1 MSKLIK
7 RARLAGRILRF
18 VPFLRMAALNGS
30 IVRGVENKQS
40 DIDILI
46 IARAGRLYTCRAFA
60 TALIQLTG
68 YRRHGQKIAG
78 RICLNCYLNDKN
90 PNIFPQRKSSARKV
104 ARAYKYLVPLVD
116 DGILRKFF
124 KVNKWFGKYQV
135 RGEKHSQLL
144 KRHCFAKFP
153 LRLLSSLRAKL
164 LSSRAL
170 SRHSE
175 PVWGRNPNLVKCEE
189 SLAYA
194 RSSTLSS
201 LPCHPERSCR
211 RQEVEG
217 SKSRL
222 PRPVGLAMTRVK
234 PLQGHPEHPLLSLR
248 AYWRGN
254 LWRMPAFLI
263 EKSLSGKF
271 GNYVENKLMNYQ
283 VKRIF
288 FQVNGRGELIATR
301 DEIRLHP
308 RKNTKLS
315 IDTKY
320 IF

>member
-90 PNIFPQRKSSARKV
+90 PNIFPQRKSSAPKV
-104 ARAYKYLVPLVD
+104 ARAYKYLIPLVD
-116 DGILRKFF
+116 DGISKKFF

-201 LPCHPERSCR
+201 RPRMLSSPPSSRPSPR
-211 RQEVEG
+211 RVEG
-217 SKSRL
+217 SKPRL
-222 PRPVGLAMTRVK
+222 PRSFQLLAMTN
-234 PLQGHPEHPLLSLR
+234 LLEL
-248 AYWRGN
+248 
-254 LWRMPAFLI
+254 F
-263 EKSLSGKF
+263 LSGKF

-283 VKRIF
+283 IKRIF
-288 FQVNGRGELIATR
+288 SFPDPKGELIATR